1 MTTNAEPLPAS
12 LRGAAWT
19 SALAWLPLTAGLTLP
34 AFAGPDLL
42 SAMPMLSRV
51 ALLVAALFLIALAG
65 AAASWRRPCGH
76 ARSVA
81 HVTAAS
87 SFFGVVAA
95 AALFAFSTVAA
106 APGVGY

>member
-1 MTTNAEPLPAS
+1 MTTHAAPLPAS
-12 LRGAAWT
+12 LRGAAWA

-34 AFAGPDLL
+34 AFAGPDMLAAL
-42 SAMPMLSRV
+42 PLLSRV
-51 ALLVAALFLIALAG
+51 ALLVAALFVVAF
-65 AAASWRRPCGH
+65 AAAMASWRRPCGH

-95 AALFAFSTVAA
+95 AALFAFTTVAS
-106 APGVGY
+106 APGASY